1 MLYPIP
7 AVAVAMEEVMEQT
20 LDALSYSGSSEED
33 HDTGK
38 EIEAQPREE
47 APVTK
52 KPRVEDE
59 EAELLLVLQKFRKNW
74 MEMNSEFFGSF
85 EATTGPEVGPKHYTE
100 SGPPYGGMH
109 YDALEIF
116 SLKVTEI
123 REGLE
128 WPLRVFGLVAVRD
141 SMDYKRNILFQRSK
155 ENCQILT
162 AEASYLELI
171 GPSRVIALID
181 PPEFEVDLRVIGSS
195 PPEEKVLIAA
205 VFTYNNNS
213 YAESLAGLV
222 RTRIKLTKR
231 STIELKYSHLKLP
244 LEATIEIHHSEGS
257 RDFHGQFFA
266 RAEYMGEEKIVLLDS
281 CDRNVTVES
290 DGSIALSRCVVLV
303 EDNTKLMLGVKAWQ
317 GENGQDAVV
326 EYADFPAKFYS
337 KSDGEF
343 DVGFCKMAVS
353 VYWSVLC

>member
-1 MLYPIP
+1 
-7 AVAVAMEEVMEQT
+7 MESASNVEGRG
-20 LDALSYSGSSEED
+20 DPSSSEED
-33 HDTGK
+33 HGIGR
-38 EIEAQPREE
+38 EMVAQHGEE
-47 APVTK
+47 GPVTK
-52 KPRVEDE
+52 KPSVEDE
-59 EAELLLVLQKFRKNW
+59 EAELLIVLQKYRKNW
-74 MEMNSEFFGSF
+74 MEMNSEFFGPF

-116 SLKVTEI
+116 SLKLTEI
-123 REGLE
+123 KVGLE

-141 SMDYKRNILFQRSK
+141 SMDYRRNILFQRSK

-162 AEASYLELI
+162 AEDPHLVLT
-171 GPSRVIALID
+171 GPSRAIALID

-195 PPEEKVLIAA
+195 PSEEKILCAA

-222 RTRIKLTKR
+222 RTRIRPTKR

-244 LEATIEIHHSEGS
+244 LEATIEIHHSDGS
-257 RDFHGQFFA
+257 RDFHGLFFA
-266 RAEYMGEEKIVLLDS
+266 RAEYMGEEKIVLLNS
-281 CDRNVTVES
+281 CDCSVTVES
-290 DGSIALSRCVVLV
+290 DGNIPLSRCVVLV

-326 EYADFPAKFYS
+326 QHADCPAKFHG

-343 DVGFCKMAVS
+343 DVGFCKMTVS